1 MVTCGGMVLVLQ
13 DSMSA
18 AFGAGDFTSSA
29 VAKASAASVRVG
41 EVLGNT
47 ISLEEIMNATKTN
60 VRRDCLVLSNSNIV
74 TGGCEFPRWQR
85 QKIGTDFEL
94 PEASAD
100 RRNALP
106 RTKPK
111 TNVFLF

>member
-1 MVTCGGMVLVLQ
+1 MVCGDVVLVLQ

-29 VAKASAASVRVG
+29 VAKASAASLRAS

-60 VRRDCLVLSNSNIV
+60 VRGYCSIYMNRFNH
-74 TGGCEFPRWQR
+74 
-85 QKIGTDFEL
+85 
-94 PEASAD
+94 
-100 RRNALP
+100 
-106 RTKPK
+106 
-111 TNVFLF
+111 